1 MAYTDEQLAD
11 EVRGAAFE
19 QREGRPVLP
28 LQSTPLGQRLRKAVL
43 RDGGVHSGL
52 GPLAAAA
59 LRDKG
64 FEVVTKG
71 GKEGLAADAHRAGG
85 TPRAPMP
92 DEQLADEVR
101 KTAFERRGGRPVLP
115 LQSTPFGKRLF
126 NAVARNG
133 KVKSGLGP
141 LAAAALRG
149 KGFEVVT
156 LPGGREGLA
165 ADTHRVGRTPRAP
178 VPDEQLADGVGWS
191 G

>member
-11 EVRGAAFE
+11 EVRGGAFE

-28 LQSTPLGQRLRKAVL
+28 LQTTPFGQRLHNAVV
-43 RDGGVHSGL
+43 RSGGVNSGL

-64 FEVVTKG
+64 FEVVTQG
-71 GKEGLAADAHRAGG
+71 GREGLAADTHRTRG
-85 TPRAPMP
+85 TRRAPMP

-101 KTAFERRGGRPVLP
+101 GAAFEQRGGRPVLP
-115 LQSTPFGKRLF
+115 LQSTPFGQRLHS
-126 NAVARNG
+126 AVVRNG
-133 KVKSGLGP
+133 QANAGLGP

-165 ADTHRVGRTPRAP
+165 ADT
-178 VPDEQLADGVGWS
+178 
-191 G
+191 